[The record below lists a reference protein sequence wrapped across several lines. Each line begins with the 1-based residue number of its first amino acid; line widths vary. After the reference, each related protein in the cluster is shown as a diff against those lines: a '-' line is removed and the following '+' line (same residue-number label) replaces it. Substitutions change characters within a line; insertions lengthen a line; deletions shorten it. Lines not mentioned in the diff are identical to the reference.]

1 MKSASKGASSALK
14 RSSAANVV
22 VLVKTAAPIYLAS
35 ASPRRRLIFELLG
48 IPHQLAS
55 ADVDERNITARSPR
69 EYALKTAFAK
79 ANAMDDQVPAGAIVV
94 TADTIVVLDD
104 DLLHKPTDADDAFAI
119 LRRLSGRTHR
129 VITAVGV
136 RETGRATQLDTV
148 QTDVKIRAVTDEEIR
163 AYIATGEPMDKAG
176 AYGIQGMGG
185 RLVERITGDYFNVVG
200 LPIDKLLEMLAAHM
214 DVTPLARAR
223 RALTPEAF
231 AERC

>member
-1 MKSASKGASSALK
+1 MSSVAKPSAS
-14 RSSAANVV
+14 
-22 VLVKTAAPIYLAS
+22 IYLAS

-55 ADVDERNITARSPR
+55 ADVDERNITAQSPR

-79 ANAMDDQVPAGAIVV
+79 ASAMDDQVPVGSIVV
-94 TADTIVVLDD
+94 TADTIVVLDES
-104 DLLHKPTDADDAFAI
+104 LLHKPDDEEDAFSI
-119 LRRLSGRTHR
+119 LRKLSGRTHR

-148 QTDVKIRAVTDEEIR
+148 QTDVKIREVTDEEIR

-200 LPIDKLLEMLAAHM
+200 LPVDKLLEMLSAHM
-214 DVTPLARAR
+214 DVAPLARAR
-223 RALTPEAF
+223 RELTPEIF
-231 AERC
+231 AQRC